1 MPSLTLETG
10 GDLTDEQLVL
20 RGKEAKR
27 LMDDPLLGDALAA
40 LEKAYIAAWKEAE
53 DPATRGTLWVKI
65 KVLEDFQT
73 ELATY
78 ISRGVFATEANR

>member
-1 MPSLTLETG
+1 MGLTLEAS

-27 LMDDPLLGDALAA
+27 LMDDPLLGEALTA
-40 LEKAYIAAWKEAE
+40 LEAAYIAAWKNAE
-53 DPATRGTLWVKI
+53 DPATRGTLWVKM

-78 ISRGVFATEANR
+78 ISRGDFATKANK